1 MSEFAANLKQF
12 RKRKK
17 YSQATLARKLNYG
30 HMTIANYESGRNEP
44 SIDDLIK
51 IAIILDISLDELVG
65 KNPSKKEEC
74 FFTRI
79 SEIKRKKSESYIGF
93 DKSTS
98 TLEERLQAHLRR
110 FSPYFRVCGEG
121 FGKGNLV
128 ALSSGAEVWNP

>member
-65 KNPSKKEEC
+65 K
-74 FFTRI
+74 I
-79 SEIKRKKSESYIGF
+79 HRKKKNVFY
-93 DKSTS
+93 TN
-98 TLEERLQAHLRR
+98 
-110 FSPYFRVCGEG
+110 FR
-121 FGKGNLV
+121 N
-128 ALSSGAEVWNP
+128 